1 LRRSVA
7 YLGLLALVSAQVAMS
22 LVLLLGAGL
31 FLRSF
36 VSALRVDPGYDPT
49 GVAVLTVEPG
59 VTGYDEDAG
68 RQVYARLLEQARAL
82 PGVTHAALGTRI
94 PLQLGNGRIG
104 LRPPELELPEGRQW
118 VYPQVV
124 YVAGDYFGALG
135 IELLRGR
142 ALTDEDR
149 RGGAPAVVVNESAA
163 EQYWGAGVDPVGRP
177 VMINWSGVEEGR
189 VVGLVR
195 NSKLKTVS
203 EVTEPLV
210 YVPVEQL
217 YVGVSTLIARGS
229 GSPDA
234 LAAELRR
241 TAKALEPDLFVHDAM
256 SAADASGLAFYL
268 PRMGALLLGLFGLLG
283 LAMASIGLYG
293 VVSYAVARRRR
304 EVGIRLSLG
313 AGSDEVVRLMMRGG
327 LRLVAVG
334 LVFGLAAAAAA
345 APLLE
350 RFLYGVGGL
359 DPVTFLLVPLV
370 LVAVA
375 ALASWLPARR
385 AARVPPSLA
394 LRSE

>member
-1 LRRSVA
+1 
-7 YLGLLALVSAQVAMS
+7 
-22 LVLLLGAGL
+22 
-31 FLRSF
+31 
-36 VSALRVDPGYDPT
+36 
-49 GVAVLTVEPG
+49 
-59 VTGYDEDAG
+59 
-68 RQVYARLLEQARAL
+68 
-82 PGVTHAALGTRI
+82 
-94 PLQLGNGRIG
+94 
-104 LRPPELELPEGRQW
+104 
-118 VYPQVV
+118 
-124 YVAGDYFGALG
+124 
-135 IELLRGR
+135 
-142 ALTDEDR
+142 
-149 RGGAPAVVVNESAA
+149 
-163 EQYWGAGVDPVGRP
+163 
-177 VMINWSGVEEGR
+177 

-203 EVTEPLV
+203 EVTEPVV

-241 TAKALEPDLFVHDAM
+241 TAKAIDPDLFVHDAM
-256 SAADASGLAFYL
+256 SAEDASGLAFYL

-304 EVGIRLSLG
+304 VVGIRLSLG
-313 AGSDEVVRLMMRGG
+313 ARSDEVVRLIMRGG
-327 LRLVAVG
+327 RRLVAVG
-334 LVFGLAAAAAA
+334 LVFGLVAAAAA

-394 LRSE
+394 LKSE